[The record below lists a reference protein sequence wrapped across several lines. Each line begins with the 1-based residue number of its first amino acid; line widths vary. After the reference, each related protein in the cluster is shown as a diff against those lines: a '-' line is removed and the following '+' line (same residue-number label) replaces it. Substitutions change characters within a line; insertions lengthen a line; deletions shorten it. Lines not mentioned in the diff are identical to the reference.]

1 MRGGHNGF
9 AIEAGFFKYPGQ
21 PDHVAA
27 GDHRIDDLG
36 RRRWHQP
43 RARPLNS
50 YMRNLRISSERLISL
65 DACRRDSEHVRHEET
80 AWSIVSAVAVAA
92 GLLMA
97 LAIAFGGA

>member
-1 MRGGHNGF
+1 MARTQIGWRPIYVIGSRRAQVQAVLFNMRGGHNGI
-9 AIEAGFFKYPGQ
+9 AVEAGFFKYPGQ

-50 YMRNLRISSERLISL
+50 YMRNLRISSDRLI
-65 DACRRDSEHVRHEET
+65 
-80 AWSIVSAVAVAA
+80 
-92 GLLMA
+92 
-97 LAIAFGGA
+97 